1 MDAPIDLKLGA
12 RYYNP
17 TTARFTQPDPSGQE
31 PNTYNY
37 ATCNPANSTD
47 PTGLATCDSQPAFT
61 IGLVLGGG
69 LLFAPVTAG
78 ESFVIGTMFAVAA
91 YITKDSC

>member
-1 MDAPIDLKLGA
+1 MGA
-12 RYYNP
+12 
-17 TTARFTQPDPSGQE
+17 TSQPDPSGQE

-47 PTGLATCDSQPAFT
+47 PTGLATCDSQPAFV
-61 IGLVLGGG
+61 IGLVLGVGVGVG